1 MVLYSGTLG
10 LKHDPSI
17 LALISEQLRI
27 SHPAAK
33 VVVVSQGKGRDWLE
47 SWKRENLADNLVL
60 LDFQPYEDLP
70 DVMASADLLVALFE
84 PEASRFSV
92 PSKVLTYLCS
102 NRAIVGVLPS
112 DNSVGEII
120 SQHGAGIVVDP
131 ADRRH
136 VAGVVA
142 RLLNEEQLCRDM
154 ARAGRAYA
162 ERTFSPERAAD
173 QFLEVF
179 GDAVAEPVEAPAAR
193 SAGARAGTG
202 TEAGAGAGAAG
213 SGSRRPTAPRLASVS
228 EAS

>member
-1 MVLYSGTLG
+1 M
-10 LKHDPSI
+10 
-17 LALISEQLRI
+17 ALL
-27 SHPAAK
+27 
-33 VVVVSQGKGRDWLE
+33 
-47 SWKRENLADNLVL
+47 
-60 LDFQPYEDLP
+60 
-70 DVMASADLLVALFE
+70 E

-120 SQHGAGIVVDP
+120 SRHGAGIVVDP

-154 ARAGRAYA
+154 ARAGRVYA